1 MSNVPES
8 LRLRRPVSPLEL
20 FYDLASTPPGSP
32 RSPRSPLSCSTTSIS
47 ATAD

>member
-32 RSPRSPLSCSTTSIS
+32 RSPLSCSTTSIS